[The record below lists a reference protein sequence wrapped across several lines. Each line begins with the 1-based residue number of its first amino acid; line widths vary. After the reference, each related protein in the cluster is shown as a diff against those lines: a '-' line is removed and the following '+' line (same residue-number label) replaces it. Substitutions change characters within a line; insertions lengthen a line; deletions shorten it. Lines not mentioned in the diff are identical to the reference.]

1 MGNSKTFTTTF
12 GRNVSSLI
20 STLGIR
26 YKIAADQIGISYN
39 TLSNIMNNKFAPSE
53 ETVKKIEDFIKRNGM
68 AISLLYSEEKII
80 CNFRL
85 RIDSELSGNEK
96 SALRN
101 TLIKIGR
108 LLNQISEWE
117 IKFPPKLVFDE
128 YFDEYSL
135 PSEDNNCLYPAMRCY
150 KFLDIIKKNDF
161 KSKSPN
167 EVAEYFTKPVDKELW
182 GNLYFGIFTGSMN
195 AFHIVYLVES
205 LGIRIHFLPFGTLK
219 AKSCSTSLFENINSP
234 LDATWAKP
242 SIFINTDVCDCAE
255 KCLSALAEEFFIM
268 ITSYDEYDLL
278 DTNSFKTE
286 SIRKKKDKAIFATEL
301 FLPKEK
307 LLSIAKET
315 KHLLQAHEITQLK
328 NQLLV
333 GYELLIKRLTEL
345 KRCTVT
351 AQEYVDW
358 LAARYKD
365 SEAKVPYL
373 HSEPEPLPISSRGTD
388 FFDCA
393 FLAACEKGML
403 SSAETADF
411 LDCTE
416 DELEAKRKINEW
428 GIKAIL
434 ENE

>member
-53 ETVKKIEDFIKRNGM
+53 ETVKKIKDFIKRNGM

-85 RIDSELSGNEK
+85 RVDSELSGNEK

-117 IKFPPKLVFDE
+117 TKLAFDE
-128 YFDEYSL
+128 YFDIHTFPYKKCELFYVCDRL
-135 PSEDNNCLYPAMRCY
+135 SE
-150 KFLDIIKKNDF
+150 FLNIIKKSDF

-167 EVAEYFTKPVDKELW
+167 EVAEYFTKPADKKLW

-234 LDATWAKP
+234 QDATWAKP

-333 GYELLIKRLTEL
+333 GYEVLIKRLTEL
-345 KRCTVT
+345 KRCAVT
-351 AQEYVDW
+351 AQEYIDW

-393 FLAACEKGML
+393 FLAACEKSLL

-434 ENE
+434 EDE